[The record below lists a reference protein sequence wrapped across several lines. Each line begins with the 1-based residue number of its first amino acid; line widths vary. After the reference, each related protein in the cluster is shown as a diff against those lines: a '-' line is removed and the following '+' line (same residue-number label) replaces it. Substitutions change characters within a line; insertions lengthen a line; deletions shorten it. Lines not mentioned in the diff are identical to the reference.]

1 MFSVRPYLPG
11 DAPAWDALVASSR
24 NGNVLHRRGY
34 MDYHA
39 DRFVDASLLIERG
52 GEVVAV
58 LPANVEG
65 ECVSSHAGLSYAG
78 LLSSTAL
85 RAGATLQVF
94 EQIAAHYR
102 ARGVRELVY
111 KPVPHIFHAY
121 PAEED
126 LYALHR
132 VGAQLYRRDL
142 SSAIALREPFAFS
155 AERRRSL
162 GKARKAGM
170 QIQASTRLDEFHALL
185 TEVLQRHH
193 VVPTHRL
200 DELQLLQ
207 RRFPQ
212 QIVLH
217 EARVEG
223 ELLAAAL
230 VLDFGRSVHTQYL
243 AVSARGRQLDALS
256 LLLAELIT
264 QVYAQRH
271 YFSFGISTEQAG
283 QVLNDGLVEQKERFG
298 ARAVVQDFYRWM
310 L

>member
-1 MFSVRPYLPG
+1 M
-11 DAPAWDALVASSR
+11 
-24 NGNVLHRRGY
+24 
-34 MDYHA
+34 
-39 DRFVDASLLIERG
+39 
-52 GEVVAV
+52 
-58 LPANVEG
+58 
-65 ECVSSHAGLSYAG
+65 
-78 LLSSTAL
+78 T
-85 RAGATLQVF
+85 
-94 EQIAAHYR
+94 
-102 ARGVRELVY
+102 
-111 KPVPHIFHAY
+111 
-121 PAEED
+121 
-126 LYALHR
+126 
-132 VGAQLYRRDL
+132 
-142 SSAIALREPFAFS
+142 
-155 AERRRSL
+155 
-162 GKARKAGM
+162 
-170 QIQASTRLDEFHALL
+170 
-185 TEVLQRHH
+185 
-193 VVPTHRL
+193 PTHRL